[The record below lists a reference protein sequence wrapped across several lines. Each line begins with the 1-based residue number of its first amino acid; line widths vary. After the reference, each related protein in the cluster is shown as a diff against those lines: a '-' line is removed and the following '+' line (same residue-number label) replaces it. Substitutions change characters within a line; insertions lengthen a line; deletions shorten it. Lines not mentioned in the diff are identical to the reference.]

1 MEPCLAVVCNLMDV
15 KNAMSVALVLNSKM
29 IVRISIARKI
39 LQNHVYV
46 SEIKHNEIKKNSPNK
61 I

>member
-1 MEPCLAVVCNLMDV
+1 MDV

-29 IVRISIARKI
+29 IVRISIASKI

-46 SEIKHNEIKKNSPNK
+46 SEIKHKEIKKNSPNK